1 MKITKLLQVHR
12 YFVFCCNFD
21 GLTGHVSCL
30 LVGRIF
36 NKNQQ
41 SILKSWRKITFLYTY
56 SISDELT
63 DRRTDENNNSEALLL
78 KTEKTI
84 WKQCKY

>member
-1 MKITKLLQVHR
+1 MKITKPLQVHR
-12 YFVFCCNFD
+12 YFVFCSDFD

-36 NKNQQ
+36 NKNHR
-41 SILKSWRKITFLYTY
+41 SILKSWQNYISLYT
-56 SISDELT
+56 DELT